1 MKTIKLNIDDKVY
14 HLLRSIDT
22 DNWILDSFVKRIL
35 KCIDEGIEEYDM
47 RFKFQKDKINE
58 KNT

>member
-14 HLLRSIDT
+14 YLLRSINT

-47 RFKFQKDKINE
+47 RFKFQKDK
-58 KNT
+58 

>member
-1 MKTIKLNIDDKVY
+1 MDNFYEEVY
-14 HLLRSIDT
+14 QYL
-22 DNWILDSFVKRIL
+22 
-35 KCIDEGIEEYDM
+35 IDEGIEEYDM